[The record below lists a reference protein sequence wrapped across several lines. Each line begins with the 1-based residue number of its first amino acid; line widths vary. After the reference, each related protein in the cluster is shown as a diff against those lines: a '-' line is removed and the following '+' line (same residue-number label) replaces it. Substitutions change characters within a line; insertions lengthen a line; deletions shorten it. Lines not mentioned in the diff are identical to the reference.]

1 MKNGK
6 EYAEISE
13 NYINLGV
20 MLMYQEI
27 GRHAL
32 GSRKYLAFNNY

>member
-1 MKNGK
+1 MAK

-13 NYINLGV
+13 NYINLRV
-20 MLMYQEI
+20 MLMYQEN

-32 GSRKYLAFNNY
+32 GSRKHLAFNNY